1 MRKQIAAVGLIVVFL
16 VVLIPFAS
24 SSPDGLEKVAATYG
38 AQEHASLWNG
48 FMTDYSIGSLGGS
61 YGSTALASVFGVF
74 MVLAAAFLM
83 GKSLAKKPQK
93 TGMQQ

>member
-1 MRKQIAAVGLIVVFL
+1 VKKQIAAVGLIVVFL

-24 SSPDGLEKVAATYG
+24 SSPDGLEKVVTTYG

-48 FMTDYSIGSLGGS
+48 FMTNYSIGAVGGS

-93 TGMQQ
+93 ANTQR

>member
-1 MRKQIAAVGLIVVFL
+1 VKKQIAAVGLIVVFL
-16 VVLIPFAS
+16 LILIPFAS

-38 AQEHASLWNG
+38 AQEHTSLWNG
-48 FMTDYSIGSLGGS
+48 FMTDYSIGAVGGS
-61 YGSTALASVFGVF
+61 YGSTALASIFGVF
-74 MVLAAAFLM
+74 MVLTAAFLM